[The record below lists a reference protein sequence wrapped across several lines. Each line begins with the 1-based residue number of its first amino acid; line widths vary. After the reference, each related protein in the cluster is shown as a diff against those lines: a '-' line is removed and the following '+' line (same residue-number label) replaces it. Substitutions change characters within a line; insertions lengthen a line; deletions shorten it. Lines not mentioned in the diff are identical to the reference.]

1 MIQME
6 KVQTIKERTQNL
18 IKKDRESLILSV
30 KKKKQKECKCNSKE
44 NIKIF
49 HN

>member
-18 IKKDRESLILSV
+18 IKKDRESLIFSV
-30 KKKKQKECKCNSKE
+30 KKKKQKERNSKE